1 MTDEQIDALAL
12 RHAGI
17 LTTGNG
23 LRAFARAVIDAA
35 TAIERQRHAG
45 HSNRGDRLMNDRSN
59 YATHADLLAQ
69 VADSAE
75 EDAHVRRVLGGRVS
89 EAELDEYERW
99 RRAPVA
105 VGATN
110 HAHRYSTC
118 VSGPCDQGRKLC
130 PSPEACQRSEPDN
143 RAERAIIGLVTFTC
157 AALICGAIAAGVLI
171 VMGVQL

>member
-17 LTTGNG
+17 LTTGDG

-35 TAIERQRHAG
+35 TALERQRHAG

-118 VSGPCDQGRKLC
+118 HGPCEQGRNPC
-130 PSPEACQRSEPDN
+130 PSPDACEC
-143 RAERAIIGLVTFTC
+143 AERPAPSSGDFWRVLALVL
-157 AALICGAIAAGVLI
+157 ASWGAVAFVLL
-171 VMGVQL
+171 VMGVRL